1 MTMLSKSRLKPF
13 YRERLINKFLSAVNK
28 NRDISATRNF
38 LGHLLTPVEIDT
50 FAKRLEIFKEL
61 RRNSTYFGIS
71 DKVKVTGATI
81 TKMNNIIL
89 KADEKFLRFL
99 DELVEEDSREEHL
112 EQESKYSKG
121 SKQLYKRRIR

>member
-1 MTMLSKSRLKPF
+1 MTMLSKSLLKPF
-13 YRERLINKFLSAVNK
+13 YHERLTNKFLSAVNK
-28 NRDISATRNF
+28 NRDITATRNF
-38 LGHLLTPVEIDT
+38 LRHLLTPVEIDT

-121 SKQLYKRRIR
+121 SKQLYKRRVR

>member
-1 MTMLSKSRLKPF
+1 MLSRNKLKPI
-13 YRERLINKFLSAVNK
+13 YREQILNRFLQAVTK
-28 NRDISATRNF
+28 NRNIAETNNLVR
-38 LGHLLTPVEIDT
+38 HLLTPVEIDT